1 MTNKTTSLAPPRRAG
16 FSAVPFLGD
25 LLALLRLLRDPR
37 AGWGP
42 KLVALFA
49 IVYVVSPLDAF
60 PEGLAPAIGWLD
72 DIGLVVALRLLLAR
86 RLDPYR
92 YPLFERAASDAR
104 PALRS
109 DVVDAEFVEIRKA
122 V

>member
-1 MTNKTTSLAPPRRAG
+1 MKKIDRDRDRATRKG

-25 LLALLRLLRDPR
+25 LLALTRLLRDGQ

-42 KLVALFA
+42 KILALA
-49 IVYVVSPLDAF
+49 ALLYVVSPVDAF
-60 PEGLAPAIGWLD
+60 PEALAPAIGWLD
-72 DIGLVVALRLLLAR
+72 DVGLVLALRLLLAR

-92 YPLFERAASDAR
+92 YPLFEKR
-104 PALRS
+104 PAGQLP
-109 DVVDAEFVEIRKA
+109 APEITVRT